1 MIKMSDSDGVTT
13 FTLPGQVDS
22 TTAPGVERSMV
33 EGLQP
38 GLRVIIDGS
47 AVTYMSAAGVRA
59 LATVLRVAAQQRAR
73 VVFCGF
79 AGPAA
84 DCLVV
89 AGFSR
94 LLDVVASREEAL
106 DRLQTGR
113 AGGAADRLHP
123 RGAAG

>member
-1 MIKMSDSDGVTT
+1 MINVSEGDGITI
-13 FTLPGQVDS
+13 FTLPEQVDS
-22 TTAPGVERSMV
+22 TTAPGVEKSMV
-33 EGLQP
+33 DQLRP

-47 AVTYMSAAGVRA
+47 MVTYMSAAGVRA
-59 LATVLRVAAQQRAR
+59 LATVLRAAARQQAR

-89 AGFSR
+89 AGFSH
-94 LLDVVASREEAL
+94 LLDVVASVKEAR
-106 DRLQTGR
+106 DRLQ
-113 AGGAADRLHP
+113 GGPGDGTEDRLHR